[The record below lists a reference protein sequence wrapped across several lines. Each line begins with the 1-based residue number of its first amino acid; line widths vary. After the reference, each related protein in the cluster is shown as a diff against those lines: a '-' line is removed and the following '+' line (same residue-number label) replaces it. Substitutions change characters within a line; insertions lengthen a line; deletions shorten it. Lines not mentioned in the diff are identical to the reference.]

1 MLLYNALHWN
11 EKVHKTLI
19 DRTCSSTRGQ
29 TTLYDQR
36 LPTNRSLSR
45 PSSVIFWTKK
55 INNYEKI
62 LNNSLSQSKSFQSP
76 RSTQN
81 TVLITMA
88 TALC

>member
-45 PSSVIFWTKK
+45 PALLFSGPKK
-55 INNYEKI
+55 
-62 LNNSLSQSKSFQSP
+62 
-76 RSTQN
+76 
-81 TVLITMA
+81 
-88 TALC
+88 